1 MSAAGATTP
10 RGLLVI
16 AFGGPHK
23 SEDIR
28 PFLRN
33 VLAGRPVLEERF
45 ESVVH
50 HYELLGGSSPIT
62 AHTERQASLLE
73 AELRAR
79 GHALEVRVGMRHW
92 SPWLKDALSAFR
104 EQGHRE
110 VFGLVMAAQE
120 TEASLGRYLAAVEQ
134 ARSEIGSDAPTLRLV
149 RGFGLAEEII
159 EAHVEHLARA
169 MAQIPGERREQAAL
183 FFTAHSI
190 PSAMAAGSPYVSQLE
205 ETARRVAEKVGR
217 LEYTLVYQSRSGN
230 PREPWLEPDVLDAL
244 TAAEQRGVRDVVALP
259 IGFLCDH
266 VEVLYDLDIEAKQH
280 AERLGLGFQR
290 ASTLGTHPAFIRALA
305 NSVAR
310 SITGP

>member
-1 MSAAGATTP
+1 MTP
-10 RGLLVI
+10 SGLLVI

-33 VLAGRPVLEERF
+33 VLQGRPVPEERF

-79 GHALEVRVGMRHW
+79 GHTLEVRVGMRHW
-92 SPWLKDALSAFR
+92 SPWLKDALLGFR
-104 EQGHRE
+104 ERGHRE
-110 VFGLVMAAQE
+110 VFGLIMAAQE
-120 TEASLGRYLAAVEQ
+120 TEASLGRYLEAVEK
-134 ARSEIGSDAPTLRLV
+134 ARAEVGEGAPTLKLV
-149 RGFGLAEEII
+149 GGFGLDELVI
-159 EAHVEHLARA
+159 EAHACHLAQALAR
-169 MAQIPGERREQAAL
+169 MPLERREHSEL

-190 PSAMAAGSPYVSQLE
+190 PRAMADGSPYVLQLE
-205 ETARRVAEKVGR
+205 ETARRVADKVGR
-217 LEYTLVYQSRSGN
+217 TRYSLVYQSRSGN
-230 PREPWLEPDVLDAL
+230 PRDRWLEPDVLDAL
-244 TAAEQRGVRDVVALP
+244 SSAKERGARDVVALP

-266 VEVLYDLDIEAKQH
+266 VEVLYDLDIEAKQRSD
-280 AERLGLGFQR
+280 ELGMAFHR

-305 NSVAR
+305 NGVTAA
-310 SITGP
+310 IVGP